1 MARKSQKD
9 TVNELVIKFK
19 AAHKYV
25 KENYHDV
32 WNDSWKV
39 YNNQRVR
46 VHYEGDADTFVPETF
61 TIVESLV
68 ANIGGGQ
75 PKFEFL
81 PVSAIQEQ
89 DTEIINSLIG
99 FYWDQN
105 NMNLKALQWI
115 RDMIIFGNG
124 VTMVTWDEKDI
135 PRIDN
140 IPLKDFFV
148 DSDATSIEDAEERK
162 LLIGHRRLVSKKTL
176 KAATIYDPETDSMVP
191 KYKNIN
197 KIQPLKKAWGKFDKE
212 EKEMFAGSTKGE
224 DAPKDMVEVLYMLVD
239 DRVYEIAN
247 RDVAIWDE
255 ETPFQRK
262 ETTEQVV
269 ITDPQS
275 GLPIEEEVTIPA
287 IAPFYPYT
295 VLRNYADASLFYAKG
310 DVEVILPTQELVN
323 DINNQKQDNITY
335 VLNNM
340 WTIDPQFAD
349 MAPEIESLPGAVYAI
364 PAGALQPIEKPIVTN
379 DADNEIFQ
387 NLDYMR
393 RATAADEIVQG
404 ASQAQGRITAT
415 EVQAQVNQANQRF
428 STKLNMLE
436 SEGYAH
442 LGSIMFKLI
451 QIFVTQPI
459 AVRLIGPQGTEWGEF
474 NPLEFTGQYEPRVIL
489 EATSR
494 ALKAEEGQKFQQMY
508 QVLLEDPTI
517 NQSELKSI
525 LLKKVFNLEQAEI
538 EKLLSVDPAQAEQQ
552 FQTQQA
558 LNGNVESGVPSAP
571 LPIQPVI

>member
-197 KIQPLKKAWGKFDKE
+197 KIQPLEKAWDKFDKE